1 MTLSS
6 LQQARVIAPPSREQ
20 MLNREISVQHF
31 WNQNRDLFERAWS
44 EWQTENE
51 AKLPQLDSSIFDP
64 KLRAAVEQAWVDPTA
79 EGAVKDLWEEVFPG
93 VYRAQFFD
101 VERLAALREY
111 LDGVADA
118 DIPLRP
124 PYGIVLN
131 RGGAMLDP
139 RSEAVSCRAR
149 VSGFLPRDDGRL
161 HAARVSSAI
170 S

>member
-6 LQQARVIAPPSREQ
+6 LQQARSIARPSREQ
-20 MLNREISVQHF
+20 MLNREFSVQQF

-101 VERLAALREY
+101 VERLAGPCTRNELEC
-111 LDGVADA
+111 VAVKLVHRLEQRA
-118 DIPLRP
+118 T
-124 PYGIVLN
+124 LN
-131 RGGAMLDP
+131 RLVD
-139 RSEAVSCRAR
+139 SVQ
-149 VSGFLPRDDGRL
+149 LPVQI
-161 HAARVSSAI
+161 AT
-170 S
+170 